1 MKAAQQRRT
10 TKRASRAKT
19 LQPFNTSTWLRQR
32 HKLPMEFSIGYFQP
46 GYAWRRAAV
55 GPRYATGIE
64 KQNAT
69 MSFVARDVRVP
80 VQENVD
86 IIRRPI
92 WRNVLQPE
100 FQPAS
105 DKIDNQWPLEIAVAI
120 SAHDN
125 HVRPECSHLVKDP
138 FRAHIT
144 KVPNFIRI
152 PGHFLHAPRDTIMRV
167 SENKN
172 PRYRCRILFHFIQRK
187 FGCSAHKNKAV
198 TLMKA

>member
-1 MKAAQQRRT
+1 LT
-10 TKRASRAKT
+10 P
-19 LQPFNTSTWLRQR
+19 LSTIAVLTMPRQL
-32 HKLPMEFSIGYFQP
+32 HKLPTDFSVRDFQP

-69 MSFVARDVRVP
+69 VSFIARDVRVP

-92 WRNVLQPE
+92 GRNVLQPE

-120 SAHDN
+120 SAHNN

-138 FRAHIT
+138 FRAHIA
-144 KVPNFIRI
+144 KMPDFIRI
-152 PGHFLHAPRDTIMRV
+152 LGHFLHIFWQTIVRIGEHENAQSLPRFFLHV
-167 SENKN
+167 SQ
-172 PRYRCRILFHFIQRK
+172 PQSGR
-187 FGCSAHKNKAV
+187 SAHKNKSRHGIEPWRLIPGA
-198 TLMKA
+198 AI